1 MDSNT
6 NNNNEVKIF
15 SGSRPYPGSATGDT
29 AYTSADGLKVYIQF
43 IDPDSTG
50 LYPSSGIQ
58 SRFRVTKLLAGAAT
72 TVTPVATFVDS
83 SKPKLLEL
91 QLNSS
96 DKIIDATYSGVG
108 TVYNYQ
114 FVKVSYDSSSG
125 LGVSLSDNDA
135 TKSFVESFTGL
146 GVSNRTEEAN
156 GPVALYAYS
165 STDGSNISV
174 VFREATPPLFPYT
187 NISGFAVTQGTTP
200 IPVTSA
206 YVLDPSSD
214 TLGKIVRLNLSD
226 TLIIDDN
233 TNPVTLTFTQ
243 PTSNTLKLKDSTS
256 VGNYAVEF
264 GGLAVTNLTADL
276 IKPVIIETYTD
287 AIGSTVYVKMSKPTI
302 PSSPGFGFTVYTNGI
317 GYTISSI
324 TASNSTYA
332 GNGVSL
338 YTLNLSSTFKNY
350 DILELDYSKP
360 STNYITDQSLNLNT
374 LDSLDSKLSITNFVT
389 GSYPGVFNYFDA
401 NRSYVDENGLDIYV
415 SLYISRLEPVVPAT
429 GIQGFVIFVD
439 GQAYP
444 IKSAISLSRSFTEH
458 VKITLYS
465 RIHKD
470 SAVQLAYRAGNLQE
484 SNSNVITSFEP
495 QSFTNNSLYES
506 SKYFDIFTWNDNL
519 DNDIRYTFD
528 IDSNTNDLFRK
539 VEIYPNANVI
549 LDTEPPKGIAIINR
563 GSSTNT
569 GIKIHKFDAYGAV
582 LEESSTEVDYS
593 YRTSAVIWNFTLS
606 ADQDITSFTFR
617 LKRDITIL
625 NTGDRIN
632 FSVYSHSSINNN
644 PLDSLF
650 RIDSVYFGDLTTSYQ
665 DFELTLTD
673 SQSLSKSTTYWIV
686 AELDNLPV
694 GISADPNIIIS
705 THTKSG
711 AFFGYPS
718 TDFTTTYSLFEN
730 KTAYYKIVSSNIT
743 ESPLSSTDIILDI
756 FEKPIRDAQYFGSD
770 STLQKYELFG
780 DKKSNYI
787 LKKLD
792 KSFED
797 LANPS
802 NDIYPTISKIVIGAT
817 ASKPKNY
824 ILEIKTSVDGNWEKV
839 FDTLCDSTTTDYF
852 VYTFETPISIVEMR
866 LVYKGDYFTVDQ
878 LGTLT
883 VAASDETSSVTQ
895 AQISHYS
902 DFRDAKYFPNA
913 DASGYI
919 GFQDGKT
926 DFVNWNIT
934 SLSNAFKKQTN
945 EATSDILASVDFNG
959 KIILA
964 SNNKVF
970 TFVDGIVSETT
981 NDQIVSN
988 TSQITCLAVYKNKVY
1003 LGTSNGYLYSSYS
1016 GDFWTVV
1023 NAVDPLNRPNPKAI
1037 KPIKSL
1043 GVFGDKLFIGT
1054 SKGTSSKSTIYVYD
1068 GFSIE
1073 SLKDFADYEFVSS
1086 ISAYKFNLFAGLG
1099 NVYGSSSSSI
1109 YKYDGNDWTQTLS
1122 STFDNVEVLSPSTAR
1137 TSIVAGFR
1145 GGEIWELPFVNSLP
1159 TSWRK
1164 IHDVN
1169 SDHIYSISDDS
1180 TGEYL
1185 FIAADA
1191 KTSVYIKSL
1200 DTFKTITSFDKTV
1213 SSLNKN
1219 WKKFNNYSTSY
1230 STDIANNESFTYE
1243 TYSLQTDAI
1252 NYNDFSFT
1260 GFGSSSRVRL
1270 QGAIKAEKDAVYS
1283 FKTISNMGLTLS
1295 LGGTAV
1301 TSSFGSTAIS
1311 SDQSLVSNRTF
1322 TVAENDLIDFD
1333 LDAFVSKSTTP
1344 SLKLLWNDTTDT
1356 KGYQV
1361 VPASQFVRSNVIKN
1375 ILQSSSSYYGVGSD
1389 GAVYSFDPLPY
1400 ESKVRNVYVRFKD
1413 EAGNIHGISVDS
1425 SGNTYDILTDKIS
1438 QELYEA
1444 NGKIYQ
1450 IKKND
1455 DYSLDTRVIYTPN
1468 ARDYAIYGPDRQV
1481 RESGIYESQPFYVPT
1496 LVKWSSLTTLVTNK
1510 YQLNLLDGVALD
1522 GLDAGTAVK
1531 IYVKSG
1537 DTRTECLNSTWVLVN
1552 EESYINNDTGTPPF
1566 STLTANIASYNGK
1579 WLQYKF
1585 ELISATKNISPE
1597 VISTTITYVAGTA
1610 SYYFTKIFD
1619 TSDYNSNAPTIKR
1632 GLLTSN
1638 ELLNNGTITYGY
1650 ITSDST
1656 ADIYDFNKYT
1666 PITPNKS
1673 FELDTPS
1680 NKIKFGILFTS
1691 VGNNPSVVY
1700 DFAVQLDIGS
1710 DDIKFMPTL

>member
-6 NNNNEVKIF
+6 NNNEVKIF

-50 LYPSSGIQ
+50 LYPSSGVQ
-58 SRFRVTKLLAGAAT
+58 NRFKVTKILAGAAT
-72 TVTPVATFVDS
+72 TVTPIATFVDS
-83 SKPKLLEL
+83 TKPKLLEL
-91 QLNSS
+91 QLSPS

-114 FVKVSYDSSSG
+114 FVNVSYNSASG

-174 VFREATPPLFPYT
+174 VFREATPPLYPYS
-187 NISGFAVTQGTTP
+187 NISGFAVTQGTNTVP
-200 IPVTSA
+200 ITSA

-214 TLGKIVRLNLSD
+214 TLGKIVRINLAD
-226 TLIIDDN
+226 TLDIDN
-233 TNPVTLTFTQ
+233 NSNPVTLTFVQ
-243 PTSNTLKLKDSTS
+243 PTSSVLKLKDSTS

-276 IKPVIIETYTD
+276 VKPVIIETYTD
-287 AIGSTVYVKMSKPTI
+287 AIGSTVYVKMSKPTY

-324 TASNSTYA
+324 TASNDTYA
-332 GNGVSL
+332 GTGVSL
-338 YTLNLSSTFKNY
+338 YRLNLSSTFKNY
-350 DILELDYSKP
+350 DILELDYNKP
-360 STNYITDQSLNLNT
+360 STNFITDQSKNLNN
-374 LDSLDSKLSITNFVT
+374 LDSLISKLSITNLVT
-389 GSYPGVFNYFDA
+389 ASYPGSFNYFDSA
-401 NRSYVDENGLDIYV
+401 RSYVDENGLDIYV
-415 SLYISRLEPVVPAT
+415 SLFISRLEPVVPST
-429 GIQGFVIFVD
+429 GIQGFVVLVD

-444 IKSAISLSRSFTEH
+444 IKSAVALSRSFNEH

-470 SAVQLAYRAGNLQE
+470 STVQLAYRAGNLQE
-484 SNSNVITSFEP
+484 SNGNVITSFEP
-495 QSFTNNSLYES
+495 ASFSNNSLYES

-519 DNDIRYTFD
+519 DNDIKYTFN
-528 IDSNTNDLFRK
+528 IDSESNDLFRK
-539 VEIYPNANVI
+539 VQVYPNANVI

-563 GSSTNT
+563 GTSSNT
-569 GIKIHKFDAYGAV
+569 GIKVHKFDAFGAV
-582 LEESSTEVDYS
+582 LEEASTQVDYS
-593 YRTSAVIWNFTLS
+593 FRSSAVIWNFSLA
-606 ADQDITSFTFR
+606 ADQDVTSFTFR
-617 LKRDITIL
+617 LKRDIAIL

-632 FSVYSHSSINNN
+632 FSVYSNSSIKNN

-650 RIDSVYFGDLTTSYQ
+650 TIGSVYFGDLTTSYQ
-665 DFELTLTD
+665 DFEIKLSSAQT
-673 SQSLSKSTTYWIV
+673 LSKSTTYWIV

-694 GISADPNIIIS
+694 GATTDPNIVIS

-711 AFFGYPS
+711 SFFGYPS
-718 TDFTTTYSLFEN
+718 TDFTTSYSLFEN

-743 ESPLSSTDIILDI
+743 ETPLSSTDVVLDI
-756 FEKPIRDAQYFGSD
+756 FEKPVRDAQYHGSD
-770 STLQKYELFG
+770 PTLQKYELFG
-780 DKKSNYI
+780 DKNSNYI

-792 KSFED
+792 KTFED
-797 LANPS
+797 LSNPS
-802 NDIYPTISKIVIGAT
+802 NDIYPTVSKIVIGAT
-817 ASKPKNY
+817 AVKPKNY
-824 ILEIKTSVDGNWEKV
+824 ILEIKTTVDGMWQKV
-839 FDTLCDSTTTDYF
+839 FDTLCDSTSTDYF
-852 VYTFETPISIVEMR
+852 VYTFANPIQIVEMR

-878 LGTLT
+878 IGTLT
-883 VAASDETSSVTQ
+883 VAAQDETSSVVQ

-913 DASGYI
+913 NVAGYI

-926 DFVNWNIT
+926 DFQNWDIT
-934 SLSNAFKKQTN
+934 SLPNAFKIENNQT
-945 EATSDILASVDFNG
+945 TSDILASVDFNG

-970 TFVDGIVSETT
+970 TFVDGSISETT
-981 NDQIVSN
+981 NEQIVDDN
-988 TSQITCLAVYKNKVY
+988 SQITCLAVYKNKVY
-1003 LGTSNGYLYSSYS
+1003 LGTSNGYIYSSYS

-1023 NAVDPLNRPNPKAI
+1023 NAVDPLDRPNPKAI

-1043 GVFGDKLFIGT
+1043 GVFGDKLYIGT
-1054 SKGTSSKSTIYVYD
+1054 SKGSSASSSIYVYD

-1073 SLKDFADYEFVSS
+1073 SVKDFADYAYVSS
-1086 ISAYKFNLFAGLG
+1086 LSSYNFNLFAGLG
-1099 NVYGSSSSSI
+1099 NEYGVSSSAI
-1109 YKYDGNDWTQTLS
+1109 YKYDGTDWTQTLS
-1122 STFDNVEVLSPSTAR
+1122 STFDNVEVLSPSTTR
-1137 TSIVAGFR
+1137 KSIVAGFR
-1145 GGEIWELPFVNSLP
+1145 GGEIWELPYVDAIS

-1169 SDHIYSISDDS
+1169 SDRIFSISDDPA
-1180 TGEYL
+1180 GKYL
-1185 FIAADA
+1185 FISSDA
-1191 KTSVYIKSL
+1191 KTSTYIKSL
-1200 DTFKTITSFDKTV
+1200 DTFKTITAFDKTV
-1213 SSLNKN
+1213 SNLNKS
-1219 WKKFNNYSTSY
+1219 WKKYSSYGLSY
-1230 STDIANNESFTYE
+1230 SNEIQDKESFLYE
-1243 TYSLQTDAI
+1243 TYTVQSDAI
-1252 NYNDFSFT
+1252 NYNNFT
-1260 GFGSSSRVRL
+1260 YSGYGSSSRLSL
-1270 QGAIKAEKDAVYS
+1270 QGAIKAASDAVYS
-1283 FKTISNMGLTLS
+1283 FKTISNMGLTLT

-1301 TSSFGSTAIS
+1301 TSSFGSTNIL
-1311 SDQSLVSNRTF
+1311 SDQVLVSNRTF
-1322 TVAENDLIDFD
+1322 SVAENDLIDFQ
-1333 LDAFVSKSTTP
+1333 LDAFVSNTTTP
-1344 SLKLLWNDTTDT
+1344 SLKLLWNDTTST
-1356 KGYQV
+1356 KGFEV
-1361 VPASQFVRSNVIKN
+1361 IPASQFVRTNIIKN
-1375 ILQSSSSYYGVGSD
+1375 ILQSGSSYYGVGSD
-1389 GAVYSFDPLPY
+1389 GAVYEFDITPY

-1425 SGNTYDILTDKIS
+1425 NGDTYEILTDKIS
-1438 QELYEA
+1438 QELNEA

-1455 DYSLDTRVIYTPN
+1455 DYSLSTRVIYTPN
-1468 ARDYAIYGPDRQV
+1468 AREYAIYGPDRQV
-1481 RESGIYESQPFYVPT
+1481 RESGIYESQPFFVPT
-1496 LVKWSSLTTLVTNK
+1496 LVKWSNLTTLITNK
-1510 YQLNLLDGVALD
+1510 YQLNLLDGIPLD

-1531 IYVKSG
+1531 VYVRSG
-1537 DTRTECLNSTWVLVN
+1537 DSRTECLNSTWVLVS
-1552 EESYINNDTGTPPF
+1552 EESYINNDTGTPAF
-1566 STLTANIASYNGK
+1566 STLSANISSYNGK

-1619 TSDYNSNAPTIKR
+1619 TADYNDNAPVIKR

-1650 ITSDST
+1650 ITSDNS

-1666 PITPNKS
+1666 PITPNTS
-1673 FELDTPS
+1673 FELASPS
-1680 NKIKFGILFTS
+1680 SKIKFGILFTS
-1691 VGNNPSVVY
+1691 VGTNPSVVY